1 MTTQI
6 IAKVPLGLHW
16 PTLDPFLFCA
26 HHDDRYPAGD
36 GALAPAESVEDR
48 PLGSDFS
55 GRDGWSMYHGRRVP
69 GFPAHPHRGFETV
82 SIARRGFIDHA
93 DSMGAHARFGEGDV
107 QWMTAGNGVVH
118 SEMFPLRNTDAPNRT
133 ELFQIWLNLPAAS
146 RRADAYFTM
155 FWSEDVPALEAE
167 GARVSLIAGS
177 IGGLTAPAPPPS
189 SWASDPRGDVVIL
202 TIRLEPGASWT
213 LPAAKSNATRTLYFF
228 DGDRVEMA
236 GESIGPRTGVQLD
249 AGATV
254 PISNSGTSV
263 AELLLLQ
270 GNPIGEPVVHH
281 GPFVMSSQGEIHET
295 IREYQRT
302 QFGGWPWPTV
312 DPVHGNRGR
321 FAVHAD
327 GRSEEPGG

>member
-1 MTTQI
+1 MSSPI

-36 GALAPAESVEDR
+36 GALAPAEPIDGRSI
-48 PLGSDFS
+48 GSDFS
-55 GRDGWSMYHGRRVP
+55 GRNGWSMYHGSRVP

-82 SIARRGFIDHA
+82 TIARRGYIDHA

-118 SEMFPLRNTDAPNRT
+118 SEMFPLRNEDGPNHT

-155 FWSEDVPALEAE
+155 FWSEDVPTLEAD
-167 GARVSLIAGS
+167 GARVSVVAGAA
-177 IGGLTAPAPPPS
+177 GGLNPPAPPPS
-189 SWASDPRGDVVIL
+189 SWASDPRGEVVIL

-213 LPAAKSNATRTLYFF
+213 LPANVAEATRTLYLFA
-228 DGDRVEMA
+228 GDAVTMA

-249 AGATV
+249 AGVEV
-254 PISNSGTSV
+254 PIRNTGEVV

-270 GNPIGEPVVHH
+270 GRPIGEPVVHH
-281 GPFVMSSQGEIHET
+281 GPFVMSSQAEIHET
-295 IREYQRT
+295 IRDYQRT
-302 QFGGWPWPTV
+302 QFGGWPWPV
-312 DPVHGNRGR
+312 ADPVHGARGR

-327 GRSEEPGG
+327 GREEVPGG